1 MGTVA
6 GSTYSPSRSPAHP
19 HSRLQAHLVAMA
31 SFYEPDSFLLDP
43 TSYENDLPSSFLSFS
58 SFANFAPSS
67 PFSLPWDLAKKPASA
82 PAPHS
87 DASATSS
94 PTAPEPFTL
103 IESAFEPTTPAGDVG
118 IFHTAGPSDPPSTST
133 SYRSSNSSDSW
144 GDDPLTPG
152 LSSRASTESFA
163 STSTIHPQVYKQQ
176 YQPFAWDDS
185 VLGGSS
191 SYAQPVLQQAHRTTS
206 NPSLSLNSTRPRVPR
221 PIASMPTL
229 KEDDMS
235 WFEGMDL
242 GSIGSTAQPVSN
254 LETTETSLAD
264 EFDWAFADFGNLDVP
279 IESTIFAAFNEESS
293 EPQLPAQQTVD
304 QTWLPTPVSQ
314 ETDVVPTYDYSAI
327 ANMPTF
333 CIDPMTI
340 MAPNAG
346 MEEQPSRPSSA
357 PGLNTEASTTGQMLS
372 VPMPETMTRR

>member
-6 GSTYSPSRSPAHP
+6 GSTDSPSRSQALP
-19 HSRLQAHLVAMA
+19 HSRPQAHLVAMA

-43 TSYENDLPSSFLSFS
+43 TSYDHNELPSSFLSFS
-58 SFANFAPSS
+58 SFADFAPSS
-67 PFSLPWDLAKKPASA
+67 PFSLPWDFAKKPAPE

-94 PTAPEPFTL
+94 PTAPEPFAL
-103 IESAFEPTTPAGDVG
+103 VESAFEPKTPAGDIG

-133 SYRSSNSSDSW
+133 SYRSSTSSDSW

-191 SYAQPVLQQAHRTTS
+191 SYAQPVQLQAHRTTS
-206 NPSLSLNSTRPRVPR
+206 NPSINPNSTRPRVPR

-235 WFEGMDL
+235 WYEGMDL
-242 GSIGSTAQPVSN
+242 ASIGSTAQPVSN

-279 IESTIFAAFNEESS
+279 VESTIFAAFNEEPSN
-293 EPQLPAQQTVD
+293 PAIVSQQAD

-314 ETDVVPTYDYSAI
+314 ETDVVPTYDYSSI

-333 CIDPMTI
+333 TIDPMTI

-357 PGLNTEASTTGQMLS
+357 PGLNTEASTSGQMLS
-372 VPMPETMTRR
+372 VPMPDTMTRR

>member
-1 MGTVA
+1 
-6 GSTYSPSRSPAHP
+6 
-19 HSRLQAHLVAMA
+19 MA

-58 SFANFAPSS
+58 SFADFAPSS
-67 PFSLPWDLAKKPASA
+67 PFSLPWEFAKKPATA

-87 DASATSS
+87 DASTASS
-94 PTAPEPFTL
+94 PTAPEPFAL
-103 IESAFEPTTPAGDVG
+103 VESAFEPATPAGNVG

-133 SYRSSNSSDSW
+133 SYRSSLSSDSW

-206 NPSLSLNSTRPRVPR
+206 NPTLNLNSTRPRVPR

-254 LETTETSLAD
+254 LETTETALAD
-264 EFDWAFADFGNLDVP
+264 EFDWAFSDFGNLDVP
-279 IESTIFAAFNEESS
+279 VESTIFAAFNEPTNPPVV
-293 EPQLPAQQTVD
+293 PQQAD
-304 QTWLPTPVSQ
+304 QTWLPTPATQ
-314 ETDVVPTYDYSAI
+314 ETDVVPAFDYSAI
-327 ANMPTF
+327 ASMSTF
-333 CIDPMTI
+333 TINPMTI
-340 MAPNAG
+340 MAPNES

-357 PGLNTEASTTGQMLS
+357 PGLNSEASTSGQMLS